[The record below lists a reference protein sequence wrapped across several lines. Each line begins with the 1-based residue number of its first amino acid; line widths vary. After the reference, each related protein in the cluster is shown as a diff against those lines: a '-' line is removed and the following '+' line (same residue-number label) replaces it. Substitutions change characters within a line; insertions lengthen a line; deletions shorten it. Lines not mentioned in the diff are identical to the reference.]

1 MKFIQNIL
9 DVTEMKMIF
18 VCCKRKYIL
27 VFIFSAISSHQAGPE
42 QIEVNYGLSA
52 GRLQHIVDNDS
63 TVLLSAML
71 DTEFN
76 IEKII

>member
-9 DVTEMKMIF
+9 DVTMMRNDIY
-18 VCCKRKYIL
+18 VVRKYIL